1 MTETCHR
8 DLSSAASI
16 DPTFSRCSFFSI
28 MSRNRPPVMR
38 IPVGHPVR
46 LIKLHERARVRDRGE
61 LDNELLDNISTVRG
75 REGRG
80 KAWGEGGGMHV
91 HTDIHLLRQRFRF
104 NLLLNI
110 NRLGI
115 SARSRTPISLHPL
128 ARPLAFCR
136 AFPSLPR
143 ARPSPPPPH
152 PRASR
157 GNLFSALVYRIPTS
171 AALLQYI
178 SAT

>member
-1 MTETCHR
+1 
-8 DLSSAASI
+8 
-16 DPTFSRCSFFSI
+16 
-28 MSRNRPPVMR
+28 
-38 IPVGHPVR
+38 
-46 LIKLHERARVRDRGE
+46 
-61 LDNELLDNISTVRG
+61 
-75 REGRG
+75 
-80 KAWGEGGGMHV
+80 V

-115 SARSRTPISLHPL
+115 SAEPDPGLDISPS
-128 ARPLAFCR
+128 ARPPAFCR
-136 AFPSLPR
+136 AFP
-143 ARPSPPPPH
+143 PPQTPTPH

-157 GNLFSALVYRIPTS
+157 SNLFSALVYRIPTS